1 MRAFLATLLAA
12 FILTSPAQAGPAD
25 VETLDGAL
33 ARPGRP
39 PAEQAE
45 LLLRRGDAL
54 ARLGFLPR
62 AVDDY
67 RRALELA
74 DGPGAGNDTLTRQ
87 AHAGLGAALLRQ
99 GEREDARRHLD
110 ACVSLAHGAGDRAAA
125 SAAQVGLGV
134 LHGLSAQPAEARRSF
149 EAALR
154 DADAAGRPAVAAR
167 AALNAARVSLDAGD
181 AASARGW
188 LGQAAARLDKLGEDA
203 EAPLLLVAFAR
214 LTARAE
220 GSNGDQTVYETL
232 SRAAALAQRLDDRR
246 AESFA
251 WGYLGQLYERA
262 GRAADARTL
271 TERAVAAAVAARA
284 PESLYLW
291 EWQSARLAAARGEA
305 KAALDAYARAV
316 GTLEEVRGELAGD
329 ALQGAGVF
337 REAIE
342 PVYLGYAEL
351 LLRPSRDGG
360 GDDQGTLRRARAVME
375 QLKAAELE
383 DYFKDDCV
391 ASLDSRTRPIDRV
404 AERTAAIYPILLPG
418 RAELLVGI
426 GDQIRRVTVPVGR
439 AALTRSVNEFR
450 GFLEKRATHQYMER
464 AKQIYDWL
472 VRPLEPLLAEARVDT
487 LVIVPDGPLRT
498 IPLAALH
505 DGRDFL
511 VRRYAVS
518 LSPGL
523 TLIDPRP
530 LPRERASAL
539 LAGLSVGVQGFP
551 ALPQVRDELAKI
563 AEIYPA
569 RTLLDGD
576 FLGDGL
582 AAELRR
588 TPYNVVHIASHGE
601 FLGEHRK
608 SFLLT
613 YDGRLTLDRLE
624 ALVRL
629 GRFRTDPVE
638 ILVLSACRTAAG
650 DDRAAL
656 GLAGVAIKAGA
667 RSALA
672 SLWYVS
678 DEASADLM
686 QAFYRTL
693 RHGDAS
699 KAQAVRRA
707 QLALLDNPRFRHPF
721 YWGAFVLIGN
731 WL

>member
-1 MRAFLATLLAA
+1 
-12 FILTSPAQAGPAD
+12 G
-25 VETLDGAL
+25 
-33 ARPGRP
+33 
-39 PAEQAE
+39 
-45 LLLRRGDAL
+45 
-54 ARLGFLPR
+54 
-62 AVDDY
+62 AVD
-67 RRALELA
+67 
-74 DGPGAGNDTLTRQ
+74 
-87 AHAGLGAALLRQ
+87 
-99 GEREDARRHLD
+99 
-110 ACVSLAHGAGDRAAA
+110 
-125 SAAQVGLGV
+125 
-134 LHGLSAQPAEARRSF
+134 
-149 EAALR
+149 
-154 DADAAGRPAVAAR
+154 
-167 AALNAARVSLDAGD
+167 
-181 AASARGW
+181 
-188 LGQAAARLDKLGEDA
+188 
-203 EAPLLLVAFAR
+203 
-214 LTARAE
+214 
-220 GSNGDQTVYETL
+220 
-232 SRAAALAQRLDDRR
+232 AALA
-246 AESFA
+246 
-251 WGYLGQLYERA
+251 
-262 GRAADARTL
+262 
-271 TERAVAAAVAARA
+271 
-284 PESLYLW
+284 
-291 EWQSARLAAARGEA
+291 
-305 KAALDAYARAV
+305 AYARAV
-316 GTLEEVRGELAGD
+316 AVLDEVRGELAGD

-337 REAIE
+337 RDAIE
-342 PVYLGYAEL
+342 PVYLGYADL
-351 LLRPSRDGG
+351 LLRQSGNGG
-360 GDDQGTLRRARAVME
+360 GQGGRDDQDTLRRARAVME

-391 ASLDSRTRPIDRV
+391 ASLESRSRPIDRV
-404 AERTAAIYPILLPG
+404 AERTAAIYPILLPE
-418 RAELLVGI
+418 RTELLVGI

-450 GFLEKRATHQYMER
+450 AFLEKRATHQYMDR
-464 AKQIYDWL
+464 AKQLYDWL
-472 VRPLEPLLAEARVDT
+472 VRPLEPLLREARVDT

-505 DGRDFL
+505 DGHDFL

-551 ALPQVRDELAKI
+551 ALPQVREELAKI
-563 AEIYPA
+563 AEIVPA
-569 RTLLDGD
+569 RMLMDGD

-638 ILVLSACRTAAG
+638 MLVLSACRTAAG

-678 DEASADLM
+678 DEAAADLM

-693 RHGDAS
+693 RDGDAS